1 MTDRSDREILASIL
15 TARPEL
21 FEQRGGVWAIV
32 GDHALVP
39 RLPMSARTAY
49 GDLQVDDQEAGY
61 AVTSDGL
68 AVLDIVGPVS
78 KFASWWRMWGV
89 TTSPTLGELA
99 GAVSAAIAD
108 ERVTGIMLRIDSP
121 GGTMWGTPEL
131 ADAVRAAAAVKPVHA
146 YAVDQ
151 CCSAAYWI
159 ASQADRLTSNAAA
172 EVGSIGT
179 YCVLVDSSGMAAEL
193 GLKFVRIRT
202 GQHKGVG
209 VPGVEITDAEV
220 KELQRWIDS
229 ANALFLE
236 AVAGGR
242 PQLANS
248 LAKLADG
255 RFWLGAEAHSLGL
268 TDGVETFAAAMEQ
281 LRTAVRARGKEPQE
295 GSKMADTAKTPAATA
310 AGTSTTGGGADVA
323 ALEARL
329 AELEQSN
336 KVQAQA
342 LEQARERELV
352 ATVTADLAALAD
364 SVPPAIRS
372 AESTKGLLVH
382 LKQTGQDAHYK
393 AALGLVAQAD
403 HSALLG
409 EPGAAASD
417 VGAAAGRSTTGAV
430 TAEMRAQLKA
440 GGMTD
445 DEIDE
450 HVAKSGVGELN

>member
-1 MTDRSDREILASIL
+1 MIPDRTDREILASIL

-21 FEQRGGVWAIV
+21 FEQRGGVWAIA

-49 GDLQVDDQEAGY
+49 GDLEVDDQEAGY

-78 KFASWWRMWGV
+78 KFASWWRVWGV
-89 TTSPTLGELA
+89 ETSPTLGELTA
-99 GAVSAAIAD
+99 AVSAAAD
-108 ERVTGIMLRIDSP
+108 AERVTGIMLRIDSP

-179 YCVLVDSSGMAAEL
+179 YCVLVDSSGMAADL

-209 VPGVEITDAEV
+209 VPGVEITEAEV

-242 PQLANS
+242 PQLADG

-268 TDGVETFAAAMEQ
+268 TDGVESFDAAMDN

-295 GSKMADTAKTPAATA
+295 GSNMAGDAKTPAATA
-310 AGTSTTGGGADVA
+310 AGTPTTGAGADVA

-336 KVQAQA
+336 KAQAQA
-342 LEQARERELV
+342 LAEARERELV

-364 SVPPAIRS
+364 TVPPAIRS
-372 AESTKGLLVH
+372 AESTKALLVH
-382 LKQTGQDAHYK
+382 LKQTGQSGHYK

-409 EPGAAASD
+409 EPGASASD
-417 VGAAAGRSTTGAV
+417 VGAAVGRATAGSITP
-430 TAEMRAQLKA
+430 EQRAQLEA
-440 GGMTD
+440 EGMTRA
-445 DEIDE
+445 EIDV
-450 HVAKSGVGELN
+450 HLAKLGLN